1 MEKKGSDEFC
11 SVINLGWERCGERVN
26 LANLQGSLSWH
37 SRSKH
42 GHIHPEFIVRP
53 LKEQG
58 E

>member
-1 MEKKGSDEFC
+1 MFC

-26 LANLQGSLSWH
+26 LANLQTISIMAFKAYI
-37 SRSKH
+37 RY
-42 GHIHPEFIVRP
+42 IHPELIVRP